1 MLPPINE
8 EQNNDMAVHGNS
20 EVSSGKWNIRKTRI
34 QSSDAVNDS
43 LRTPLRKRKN
53 ISPETLQRV
62 SKRRKPR
69 QCLRSQSGYVKL
81 KWDSLRSN

>member
-1 MLPPINE
+1 MIWLY
-8 EQNNDMAVHGNS
+8 MVTARSAVHGNS

-62 SKRRKPR
+62 SKRRN
-69 QCLRSQSGYVKL
+69 LGNASGVSQDK
-81 KWDSLRSN
+81 